1 MSWTTAVS
9 DLRLKLSDNSNDKLR
24 AFKRVFGQID
34 GSNKV
39 FKTFEF
45 RRVTDFTTAAA
56 PLGVYINQVRVA
68 SNTIASDDLTTGYFT
83 FVTAPAASDV
93 VEASYYIQFFYD
105 SELQAF
111 LRLATNWLGLGDDY
125 TQVSNGLRPAALQW
139 AIGDAYQKLA
149 MRFAEHI
156 SETYRLEDAPTEDRF
171 NIVEQ
176 YKKLAEQSHT
186 EAKEFRDEFYKRQGQ
201 SLSPLYGISRGAV
214 RDVGPNR

>member
-1 MSWTTAVS
+1 MSWSTAVA
-9 DLRLKLSDNSNDKLR
+9 DLRLKLSDNANDKLR
-24 AFKRVFGQID
+24 AFKRVFGQVD

-56 PLGVYINQVRVA
+56 PLGVYVNQVRIPSA
-68 SNTIASDDLTTGYFT
+68 SIQTDDMTTGYFT

-105 SELQAF
+105 AELDAF
-111 LRLATNWLGLGDDY
+111 LRLSANWLGFGDTY
-125 TQVSNGLRPAALQW
+125 SQIPEGLRPAALQW
-139 AIGDAYQKLA
+139 SIGDAYQKLA

-176 YKKLAEQSHT
+176 YKALAEQSHR
-186 EAKEFRDEFYKRQGQ
+186 EAKDFRDEYYKRQGQ
-201 SLSPLYGISRGAV
+201 HLAPLYGMSFGRV